1 MADAG
6 VLVFEAFFTPAA
18 GVSWRWRSCLRAEAH
33 SLDFSGRLRYGSASR
48 RDRHSALLEWK
59 ESAMSLDERI
69 ESLKSKH
76 RALEDAIEKE
86 NNRPLPND
94 LEISTLKKQKL
105 RIKDEIASLAS
116 Q

>member
-1 MADAG
+1 
-6 VLVFEAFFTPAA
+6 
-18 GVSWRWRSCLRAEAH
+18 
-33 SLDFSGRLRYGSASR
+33 
-48 RDRHSALLEWK
+48 
-59 ESAMSLDERI
+59 MSLDERI

-86 NNRPLPND
+86 TNRPLPND